1 MSEYISGSEG
11 NDGDADFAVNT
22 QNDSNNPE
30 STAEFEL
37 PKYDIPDY
45 SMDDHL
51 TTMDISNEICADYWR
66 GRSMLFE
73 IARKERRWTSF
84 VFRNKDTR
92 MKLAGPALELDRAFY
107 TMIYDYRIHRASSYG
122 RYKSS
127 NFKGE
132 LLEKLQELILNDLE
146 IKTFPDNLLT
156 TASATATLLGLNKRL
171 RDDFI
176 QPLKQ
181 CMVNKQEVD
190 YKDLL
195 EKVTEI
201 HEEVVDCYRYLNH
214 QFSQREEKIM
224 EKAMIGFPEENQSRI
239 MPARG
244 GYQSRKVL
252 GRGEYQSH
260 KVPVR
265 EEHQREKL
273 RQGGFGDDKIR
284 DEKKI
289 GDEEY
294 LDVHN
299 GLKT

>member
-107 TMIYDYRIHRASSYG
+107 TMIYDYRIHRAVGINISS
-122 RYKSS
+122 
-127 NFKGE
+127 
-132 LLEKLQELILNDLE
+132 
-146 IKTFPDNLLT
+146 
-156 TASATATLLGLNKRL
+156 
-171 RDDFI
+171 
-176 QPLKQ
+176 
-181 CMVNKQEVD
+181 
-190 YKDLL
+190 
-195 EKVTEI
+195 
-201 HEEVVDCYRYLNH
+201 
-214 QFSQREEKIM
+214 
-224 EKAMIGFPEENQSRI
+224 
-239 MPARG
+239 
-244 GYQSRKVL
+244 
-252 GRGEYQSH
+252 
-260 KVPVR
+260 
-265 EEHQREKL
+265 
-273 RQGGFGDDKIR
+273 
-284 DEKKI
+284 
-289 GDEEY
+289 
-294 LDVHN
+294 
-299 GLKT
+299 